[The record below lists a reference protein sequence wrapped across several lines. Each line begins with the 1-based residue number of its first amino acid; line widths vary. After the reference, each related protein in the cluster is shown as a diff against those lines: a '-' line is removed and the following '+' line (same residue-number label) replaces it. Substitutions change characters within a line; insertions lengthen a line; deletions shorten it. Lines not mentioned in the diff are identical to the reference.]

1 MRLTLLYGSLF
12 LVAGV
17 LLLAVTYVLV
27 AHVLPW
33 SEVPAPKAPVLA
45 LRGKLAGP
53 QVPALQTQLARQ
65 HAEDLNRLLIASGI
79 ALGLMTLGSVW
90 LGWLVAGRVLYPL
103 RTMTTAAKAISANDL
118 HRRLDAQGPDDE
130 IKELADTFDEL
141 LAHLDDAF
149 EAQRRFVANASH
161 ELRTPLTFERSLL
174 EVALA
179 DPDIPCSDL
188 RAVCRRVLVSNQQ
201 QGALIEALLALARSQ
216 RGMQHRADLDLAI
229 LAGRALA
236 DTRDGTLEVD
246 VTLNAAPVSGDPAL
260 IERLIANLVDNA
272 LRYNVTDGSVTVSTG
287 VVNGHSALR
296 VRNTGPV
303 IQPDEVDSLFEP
315 FQRLHA
321 TRTHGRDGAGVG
333 LSIVAAIAKAHGAT
347 IAAQPGPQGGL
358 SVNVTF
364 PTPTTHTATLHP
376 TGRSDVG
383 KTVTGTVVARARGPW
398 LQSVDE

>member
-1 MRLTLLYGSLF
+1 
-12 LVAGV
+12 
-17 LLLAVTYVLV
+17 
-27 AHVLPW
+27 
-33 SEVPAPKAPVLA
+33 
-45 LRGKLAGP
+45 
-53 QVPALQTQLARQ
+53 
-65 HAEDLNRLLIASGI
+65 
-79 ALGLMTLGSVW
+79 
-90 LGWLVAGRVLYPL
+90 
-103 RTMTTAAKAISANDL
+103 MTTAAKAISANDL

-141 LAHLDDAF
+141 LAHLEDAF

-179 DPDIPCSDL
+179 DPDITCSDL
-188 RAVCRRVLVSNQQ
+188 RAVCQRVLVSNQQ
-201 QGALIEALLALARSQ
+201 QGGLIEALLALARSQ
-216 RGMQHRADLDLAI
+216 RGMQHRAALDLAI

-236 DTRDGTLEVD
+236 DTRDGTIEVD
-246 VTLNAAPVSGDPAL
+246 VTLNSAPVSGDPAL

-272 LRYNVTDGSVTVSTG
+272 LRHNVTNGSVTVSTG
-287 VVNGHSALR
+287 VVNGLSALR

-321 TRTHGRDGAGVG
+321 TRTHGHDGAGVG

-347 IAAQPGPQGGL
+347 ITAQPGAQGGL

-364 PTPTTHTATLHP
+364 PTPTTHTVTLNRAD
-376 TGRSDVG
+376 RSDVG
-383 KTVTGTVVARARGPW
+383 KCVT
-398 LQSVDE
+398 